1 MLAFTVE
8 TMDVSD
14 ELRNGTRDSST
25 LMNHMCIIQGV
36 FKQKHLSRKV
46 AGFFFF
52 LSIYLFL
59 LQHLVFNASSKGSFA
74 AVCECSVEACEAS

>member
-1 MLAFTVE
+1 MLAFIVE

-36 FKQKHLSRKV
+36 FKQKHLSHKV
-46 AGFFFF
+46 AVFFF

-59 LQHLVFNASSKGSFA
+59 LQHLVFNAASKGSFV
-74 AVCECSVEACEAS
+74 AVCECLVEACEAS